1 MSKEKRKILIVD
13 DDMSHRLMIKA
24 NMLDKDYEIFE
35 AEDGEEAISNVENNF
50 FDLIIM
56 DIKMKKV
63 DGIIALKKIK
73 EISPSIPVMIM
84 TAFSSVQ
91 TAVEA
96 LKLGASEYFV
106 KPLDMEG
113 VFKSVAK
120 TFDYLELNKE
130 NKTLKE
136 QINRNFE
143 ISSIIGQSEE
153 MKSIFEVLALTAP
166 SDATILILGESGTGK
181 ELIANAV
188 HENSNR
194 NDKPF
199 VKINCAALSEN
210 LLESELFGHEK
221 GAFTGAVA
229 KREGRFEIANGG
241 TLFLDEIGDMTL
253 ATQAKILRVL
263 QEGEFERVGGDKTL
277 KVNDRIIA
285 ATNKN
290 LELESREGTFRE
302 DLYFRLSVVPI
313 TIPALRTRK
322 SDIPLL
328 AEFFLKKYA
337 QKNNRLI
344 SGFTP
349 EALDKLMRYNWP
361 GNVRELENVIERTV
375 IMSYEQLISADA
387 LPNLQSENNLKE
399 NPQEEKLRPGR
410 SIKDVEKE
418 LIINTLE
425 QENGNITKAAMLLGI
440 SRRTLHNKINE
451 YKIKL

>member
-1 MSKEKRKILIVD
+1 
-13 DDMSHRLMIKA
+13 
-24 NMLDKDYEIFE
+24 
-35 AEDGEEAISNVENNF
+35 
-50 FDLIIM
+50 
-56 DIKMKKV
+56 
-63 DGIIALKKIK
+63 
-73 EISPSIPVMIM
+73 
-84 TAFSSVQ
+84 
-91 TAVEA
+91 
-96 LKLGASEYFV
+96 
-106 KPLDMEG
+106 
-113 VFKSVAK
+113 
-120 TFDYLELNKE
+120 
-130 NKTLKE
+130 
-136 QINRNFE
+136 
-143 ISSIIGQSEE
+143 

-181 ELIANAV
+181 ELIANAI